1 MVETALR
8 RLGMVCAAVIA
19 AAYLAYVL
27 AVPLGLVPEGDRLG
41 VPEIILALALLAGVW
56 LSASSYSITDLSVG
70 SGGVSARLARAEARQ
85 SALES
90 EVEALR
96 VALTGVVTKYEW
108 DHLSKLAG
116 QEPAWVRFR
125 QDRKLQLELE
135 RLDAMGFIEPTDLR
149 GLNAIPQDHAGRDE
163 EFDLRRYV
171 TITGEGREY
180 LALRRRL
187 HGGG

>member
-1 MVETALR
+1 MGR
-8 RLGMVCAAVIA
+8 RPGGRLGI
-19 AAYLAYVL
+19 
-27 AVPLGLVPEGDRLG
+27 
-41 VPEIILALALLAGVW
+41 PEIILALALLAGVW

-108 DHLSKLAG
+108 GHLSKLAG

-125 QDRKLQLELE
+125 RDHKLQLELE
-135 RLDAMGFIEPTDLR
+135 RLDAMGSSS
-149 GLNAIPQDHAGRDE
+149 
-163 EFDLRRYV
+163 RR
-171 TITGEGREY
+171 TP
-180 LALRRRL
+180 
-187 HGGG
+187 GG